1 MEWIQI
7 ENYRNLVDVE
17 LHFHNDINYF
27 VGENAVGKSNF
38 LDLLEQMM
46 NVRGFQESDFADVNK
61 PIRIECKLSF
71 SELTTS
77 FQDIIGPEAAIYLR
91 LRKSGKKS
99 AEISRDLRK
108 LLNISNLT
116 RRLSSSF
123 NTIIQEDRV
132 YITKQLQTQDIPVGS
147 QLILEYRHL
156 EKSDIEYAMS
166 LGYDVVSISNLPQDR
181 SLVVYRRV
189 N

>member
-1 MEWIQI
+1 MDVISMYGKNYKYNKWDPANWGGFQMIGIVALIWII
-7 ENYRNLVDVE
+7 
-17 LHFHNDINYF
+17 IF
-27 VGENAVGKSNF
+27 VG
-38 LDLLEQMM
+38 
-46 NVRGFQESDFADVNK
+46 
-61 PIRIECKLSF
+61 CYYY
-71 SELTTS
+71 T
-77 FQDIIGPEAAIYLR
+77 
-91 LRKSGKKS
+91 
-99 AEISRDLRK
+99 
-108 LLNISNLT
+108 
-116 RRLSSSF
+116 

-181 SLVVYRRV
+181 SLVVYRRL